1 MIPILYNT
9 ITEGTVP
16 TDFGLGPLT
25 DCLKA
30 EVKEE
35 RNGAYELTLSYASDG
50 IHAEDIQ
57 VNRFIM
63 AKPNYTDSAQIFR
76 IYKVGK
82 AINGRFEVSAQHVSY
97 DLSGKI
103 ISTGTASTC
112 LNACLLL
119 KAQAGNFNITTDK
132 TVSAS
137 FKITEPSSV
146 RSWFGGKAG
155 SLLDVYGGE
164 WAYNNYTAT
173 LKQARGTDRGV
184 TIRFGKNLTEINQ
197 EVNIAN
203 LVTGIVPFYIDTDGN
218 KTVGS
223 KVNTGLV
230 LDVPRDLAIDFSQDV
245 DPESG
250 TAITTQLANLANK
263 YITNNDLTNPLNNIT
278 LNFVQLEGLTERVDL
293 CDTVHIYYEPLGI
306 TATAKC
312 IATVWDVL
320 EERYTQ
326 TTFGSPKTNIADTIA
341 TQAREVAQAPST
353 SFMNEAI
360 AHATE
365 LITGNL
371 GGYVILHD
379 ANGDG
384 YPDELLIMNT
394 ADITTATQVWRF
406 NKSGLGYA
414 TSYAGPYNTVALTS
428 DGKIN
433 ASAMTTGVLN
443 ADLIKAGTIEDSG
456 HNSSINMTTG
466 VATMKSFTAK
476 GNFNI
481 INDSNSKKMG
491 TIFPYS
497 QGGSLQLNDS
507 NENGRANLFVTNNGG
522 LLYLYDSSGN
532 LKVRFEGSTGYGSL
546 GGSLS
551 VESDLSVGGN
561 ASVTGT
567 ITATGNISTSGN
579 ITATGKV
586 SGGSFGAVN
595 TTNVYLKNSSNNTR
609 GSMHVNGY
617 GRGTLDLYNE
627 YGTACASLYGDGGL
641 GLSDGGSFTITGI
654 GSTGVLTCISL
665 TQTSSRKVK
674 ENIKPLE
681 DSEKILELNAV
692 SFDFKEKAHGTDKRG
707 FIAEE
712 VAEVLPNLVTPETE
726 DSPASLDYI
735 QMIPYLQDIIKKQ
748 EQRIKALEEKINKIG
763 G

>member
-82 AINGRFEVSAQHVSY
+82 AINDRFEVSAQHVAY
-97 DLSGKI
+97 DLSGKVI
-103 ISTGTASTC
+103 LTGSASSC
-112 LNACLLL
+112 VAACTLLT
-119 KAQAGNFNITTDK
+119 AQAGNFNITTDK

-137 FKITEPSSV
+137 FTITEPSSV

-164 WAYNNYTAT
+164 WEYNNYTAT

-197 EVNIAN
+197 EVSIEN
-203 LVTGIVPFYIDTDGN
+203 LVTGIIPFYIDTDGN

-250 TAITTQLANLANK
+250 TAITTQLANLAGK

-379 ANGDG
+379 SNGDG
-384 YPDELLIMNT
+384 TPDEILIMDT
-394 ADITTATQVWRF
+394 ADISTATKVWRW
-406 NKSGLGYA
+406 NKNGLGYSG
-414 TSYAGPYNTVALTS
+414 TGYAGPYGTAITA
-428 DGKIN
+428 DGKIV
-433 ASAMTTGVLN
+433 ADYILTGTLN
-443 ADLIKAGTIEDSG
+443 ADLIKAGTIEDAG
-456 HNSSINMTTG
+456 HNSTINMTSGEAKLKNLTARQKLVLVDANNNERGNWQFTG
-466 VATMKSFTAK
+466 TECHFAIRDT
-476 GNFNI
+476 
-481 INDSNSKKMG
+481 
-491 TIFPYS
+491 
-497 QGGSLQLNDS
+497 
-507 NENGRANLFVTNNGG
+507 
-522 LLYLYDSSGN
+522 N
-532 LKVRFEGSTGYGSL
+532 LKNVGEIWSNTDGGQIRLSNTSQKYAVNIATAST
-546 GGSLS
+546 
-551 VESDLSVGGN
+551 
-561 ASVTGT
+561 
-567 ITATGNISTSGN
+567 
-579 ITATGKV
+579 
-586 SGGSFGAVN
+586 GGSFGAYYADGSSK
-595 TTNVYLKNSSNNTR
+595 VYLADYLQILHSNGQTKAYLGNTFNMYHTNGNAIAR
-609 GSMHVNGY
+609 IIRNGY
-617 GRGTLDLYNE
+617 GRGQIDLYDE
-627 YGTACASLYGDGGL
+627 SGTACATLYGDGGL
-641 GLSDGGSFTITGI
+641 GLGSGGSYTITGI
-654 GSTGVLTCISL
+654 GSTGVLTCVSL
-665 TQTSSRKVK
+665 VQTSSRKVK
-674 ENIKPLE
+674 ENIKPIQ
-681 DSEKILELNAV
+681 DAAKILELQAV
-692 SFDFKEKAHGTDKRG
+692 SFDFKDAKLGTDKRG
-707 FIAEE
+707 FIAED
-712 VAEVLPNLVTPETE
+712 VAEVLPNLVTPESE
-726 DSPASLDYI
+726 NGPASLDYVG
-735 QMIPYLQDIIKKQ
+735 MIPYLQAVIKDQQK
-748 EQRIKALEEKINKIG
+748 RIEALEEKIKTFG

>member
-1 MIPILYNT
+1 MIPILYKT

-16 TDFGLGPLT
+16 TDYGLGALT

-35 RNGAYELTLSYASDG
+35 RNGAYELTLSYAADG
-50 IHAEDIQ
+50 IHADDIQ

-103 ISTGTASTC
+103 ISTGTAASC
-112 LNACLLL
+112 VAACALLQ
-119 KAQAGNFNITTDK
+119 AQAGSFTINTDK

-146 RSWFGGKAG
+146 RSWFGGKQG

-164 WAYNNYTAT
+164 WLYNNYTAS

-184 TIRFGKNLTEINQ
+184 TIRYGKNLTDINQ
-197 EVNIAN
+197 DVSIEN
-203 LVTGIVPFYIDTDGN
+203 LVTGVVPYYIDTDGN

-223 KVNTGLV
+223 KVSTGLV

-278 LNFVQLEGLTERVDL
+278 LGFVQLEGLTERVDL

-320 EERYTQ
+320 QERYTQ

-341 TQAREVAQAPST
+341 VQSKEVAQAPSR

-360 AHATE
+360 SHATE

-379 ANGDG
+379 ANSDG
-384 YPDELLIMNT
+384 YPDELLVMNT
-394 ADITTATQVWRF
+394 ADITTATQVWRW
-406 NKSGLGYA
+406 NKNGLGYA
-414 TSYAGPYNTVALTS
+414 TSYAGTYGTAITS
-428 DGKIN
+428 DGKIVADYVATGSLN
-433 ASAMTTGVLN
+433 ATLITSGVLN
-443 ADLIKAGTIEDSG
+443 ANIIKAGTIEDVG
-456 HNSSINMTTG
+456 QNSSINMTTG
-466 VATMKSFTAK
+466 AAILKDLKAKNSFKLIDSSNVERAVLGYLNENSQWATRLKLKNRSDVIGIEELATSV
-476 GNFNI
+476 
-481 INDSNSKKMG
+481 SNSINVY
-491 TIFPYS
+491 T
-497 QGGSLQLNDS
+497 DS
-507 NENGRANLFVTNNGG
+507 GYDGVNIGCQDSAAGR
-522 LLYLYDSSGN
+522 
-532 LKVRFEGSTGYGSL
+532 R
-546 GGSLS
+546 
-551 VESDLSVGGN
+551 
-561 ASVTGT
+561 
-567 ITATGNISTSGN
+567 GNIHIFMYDGY
-579 ITATGKV
+579 
-586 SGGSFGAVN
+586 SGGSR
-595 TTNVYLKNSSNNTR
+595 T
-609 GSMHVNGY
+609 
-617 GRGTLDLYNE
+617 
-627 YGTACASLYGDGGL
+627 
-641 GLSDGGSFTITGI
+641 
-654 GSTGVLTCISL
+654 ISL
-665 TQTSSRKVK
+665 EGDSGKITCVSLVQTSSRKVK
-674 ENIKPLE
+674 DNIKPIG
-681 DSEKILELNAV
+681 DSEKILELDAV
-692 SFDFKEKAHGTDKRG
+692 SFDFKNKEQGTDKRG
-707 FIAEE
+707 FIAED
-712 VAEVLPNLVTPETE
+712 VAKVLPNLVTPESE
-726 DSPASLDYI
+726 NSPASLDYI
-735 QMIPYLQDIIKKQ
+735 GMIPYLQDIIKKQ
-748 EQRIKALEEKINKIG
+748 EQRIQALEEKLNKLG